1 MSSLTIYQ
9 YRVYCIEEATYV
21 TTWGTTEPT
30 LCPNN
35 HSDRTINSSLTT
47 IVNQIGSNTVTAEEP
62 TYGYFQSK
70 CFEFDIP
77 AGATGDVTTHDVS
90 WVGNILLWRSI
101 FYIKEENLDD
111 RMDVEAGP
119 QTIVGVNTVTVSP
132 GNTVINVNSTV
143 IDYVL
148 YRGLHIH
155 ITDGVNQD
163 YLGET
168 TAIDKINSQITVSNP
183 TVNTFNSGSYIQM
196 TVCSVE
202 NFVPCIVG
210 AIKFADKGFKGQSLS
225 AGTIMRLK
233 YTNNNVAAKKIHL
246 RLEYYLQD

>member
-1 MSSLTIYQ
+1 MSSTVYQ
-9 YRVYCIEEATYV
+9 YRIYCIEEATYV
-21 TTWGTTEPT
+21 TTWGTQTPV

-35 HSDRTINSSLTT
+35 HSDRSINSSLTT
-47 IVNQIGSNTVTAEEP
+47 IIDKIEPMAVTAEEP

-77 AGATGDVTTHDVS
+77 SGVTGDVSTYDVS

-101 FYIKEENLDD
+101 FYIKDENLED
-111 RMDVEAGP
+111 RIDVEAGP
-119 QTIVGVNTVTVSP
+119 QTVVGVNTVAVSP
-132 GNTVINVNSTV
+132 GDTVINVNSTV

-168 TAIDKINSQITVSNP
+168 LAIDKVNYQITIGNAA
-183 TVNTFNSGSYIQM
+183 TNSFAPGSYIQM

-202 NFVPCIVG
+202 NFVPCMVG
-210 AIKFADKGFKGQSLS
+210 AIKFADKGFKGQSLT
-225 AGTIMRLK
+225 AGTIIRLK
-233 YTNNNVAAKKIHL
+233 YTNNNGAAKKIHL